1 MLAGNDCKM
10 GAGIS
15 AAKDVAQQK
24 PHISTTAGRTSATA
38 QAWDSDEALESDEP
52 SDSDQVSHSGSGSEM
67 LDSDGEGGELS
78 DTDSDGV
85 ADPTLSDN
93 DDKDATATQS
103 SLEER
108 QAGMP
113 AEPSGQLVVTPGKIC
128 QKCGH
133 GLSLLEEI

>member
-1 MLAGNDCKM
+1 MLADNDRKM
-10 GAGIS
+10 YAGIS
-15 AAKDVAQQK
+15 AAEDVPQQK
-24 PHISTTAGRTSATA
+24 PHISTAAVRTSATA
-38 QAWDSDEALESDEP
+38 QAWDADEALDSDEP
-52 SDSDQVSHSGSGSEM
+52 SDSDQVSHSGSDLEM

-85 ADPTLSDN
+85 ADPTLLDN

-113 AEPSGQLVVTPGKIC
+113 AEPSGQLSVTPGKQVVTC
-128 QKCGH
+128 
-133 GLSLLEEI
+133 